1 MSGIALS
8 DEFYKCSQA
17 FGWTLRDMERLTID
31 AMKSAFFPY
40 QDRLD
45 IIWNVIKPGYA
56 ALSV

>member
-1 MSGIALS
+1 
-8 DEFYKCSQA
+8 
-17 FGWTLRDMERLTID
+17 
-31 AMKSAFFPY
+31 MKSAFFPY